1 MAGYLGNSPSD
12 SSVRIARQIYT
23 TSGITSDFTF
33 TSGYDSG
40 YIDIY
45 VNGERQTEGTNF
57 TASDG
62 STFTILNGGV
72 STGSTVEATAYK
84 TFNVATVTLGEVTD
98 VDDLTITG
106 AVNAGS
112 GDIGIATIHSSG
124 IDAGVGVITAASYVG
139 DGSSLTGIASTD
151 IINAEQVNVSGST
164 TTGIATVST
173 SIVVGSAVTVTAT
186 AININ
191 PTVTTTIGDS
201 GNVDFSDD
209 AKARFG
215 TGNDLSI
222 YHSGS
227 HSFIN
232 DSGTGNLKILSS
244 QVDILNPASNE
255 TIATF
260 AENGA
265 VSLYND
271 NSIKL
276 QTTANGSYTTGIH
289 TATSSLVAGINADAA
304 VDLRF
309 RTNRSS
315 ANQTIAN
322 INGYWNETVVGQIR
336 FMAGEDTTNK
346 DDGHLVFYTAAA
358 GSASERLRIDSS
370 GRLLVGATGDDN
382 GTGALIQAAATAG
395 TAAFSA
401 NRYSNGGQDQPARLY
416 LFKSRATSIGGQTI
430 VQDGDDLGEVVFQGS
445 DGTDA
450 AQAALIRVEVD
461 GAPGDNDMPGA
472 LTIHTTADGA
482 STPTERLRITS
493 AGNFGL
499 GTASPDYNMEIVGAN
514 PVLTIRDTETSQGS
528 ANARLRLAETGTADA
543 LDNYWDV
550 AIDGQELKIIEGN
563 LVTATADTRLTIA
576 TDGSATFAANVS
588 DSKGNL
594 RSIPLQDE
602 SSAPYTLVASDAGQC
617 VHAHSSTTTVTVDPN
632 VFSAGEAVSI
642 VNGSGSDITIA
653 QGTSMTLRNSA
664 DASTG
669 NRTLS
674 SFGMC
679 TIWFSGASTA
689 YISGAGLS

>member
-1 MAGYLGNSPSD
+1 MAGYLGNNPSD

-23 TSGITSDFTF
+23 TSGVTTDFTF
-33 TSGYDSG
+33 TSGYDPG
-40 YIDIY
+40 YIDVY

-57 TASDG
+57 TANDG
-62 STFTILNGGV
+62 STVIILNGGV
-72 STGSTVEATAYK
+72 STGSTVECAAYK

-139 DGSSLTGIASTD
+139 DGSALTGLASTD

-201 GNVDFSDD
+201 GNVDFNDD

-265 VSLYND
+265 VALYYD
-271 NSIKL
+271 NSVKL
-276 QTTANGSYTTGIH
+276 QTTTSGSYTTGIH
-289 TATSSLVAGINADAA
+289 TATSSLVAGDNADAG

-309 RTNRSS
+309 RANRSS
-315 ANQTIAN
+315 ANQTIGN
-322 INGYWNETVVGQIR
+322 INGYWNDTVVGQIR

-346 DDGHLVFYTAAA
+346 DDCHLTFYTASA
-358 GSASERLRIDSS
+358 GTVAERLRIDSS
-370 GRLLVGATGDDN
+370 GRLLL
-382 GTGALIQAAATAG
+382 GTT
-395 TAAFSA
+395 TE
-401 NRYSNGGQDQPARLY
+401 
-416 LFKSRATSIGGQTI
+416 
-430 VQDGDDLGEVVFQGS
+430 GEVTAQTLTLASSSHAGITIRSGTSSSGSIYFS
-445 DGTDA
+445 DGTSGADEYRGFIEYPHSSDFLKFGTNASERMRIDSSGRLLLGTTDLGDGA
-450 AQAALIRVEVD
+450 ADNLTIEDSGNSGITIRSGSSNNGAIFFSDGTAGNSLYEGTIQYDHTNNELYFRSAALI
-461 GAPGDNDMPGA
+461 A
-472 LTIHTTADGA
+472 LTLD
-482 STPTERLRITS
+482 S
-493 AGNFGL
+493 
-499 GTASPDYNMEIVGAN
+499 
-514 PVLTIRDTETSQGS
+514 SQ
-528 ANARLRLAETGTADA
+528 N
-543 LDNYWDV
+543 
-550 AIDGQELKIIEGN
+550 
-563 LVTATADTRLTIA
+563 
-576 TDGSATFAANVS
+576 ATFNGSVA
-588 DSKGNL
+588 DSKGNV
-594 RSIPLQDE
+594 RKIIQNYHNAST
-602 SSAPYTLVASDAGQC
+602 YTLVAADAGKH
-617 VHAHSSTTTVTVDPN
+617 VLEATNAATITVPN
-632 VFSAGEAVSI
+632 SVFGAGDAVTI
-642 VNGSGSDITIA
+642 VSYQGSGNQTIA
-653 QGTSMTLRNSA
+653 EGAGFTLYNAA

-669 NRTLS
+669 NRTLATR
-674 SFGMC
+674 GMA
-679 TIWFSGASTA
+679 TILFVTPSIG

>member
-1 MAGYLGNSPSD
+1 MAGYLGNNPSD

-23 TSGITSDFTF
+23 TSGVTTDFTF
-33 TSGYDSG
+33 TSGYDPG
-40 YIDIY
+40 YIDVY

-57 TASDG
+57 TANDG
-62 STFTILNGGV
+62 STVIILNGGV
-72 STGSTVEATAYK
+72 STGSTVECAAYK

-139 DGSSLTGIASTD
+139 DGSALTGLASTD

-201 GNVDFSDD
+201 GNVDFNDD

-265 VSLYND
+265 VSLYYD

-289 TATSSLVAGINADAA
+289 TATSSLVAGVNADTG

-309 RTNRSS
+309 RANRST
-315 ANQTIAN
+315 AAQTIGN
-322 INGYWNETVVGQIR
+322 ISGYWNETVVGQIR
-336 FMAGEDTTNK
+336 VMAGDDTTNK
-346 DDGHLVFYTAAA
+346 DDGHLVFFTAPT
-358 GSASERLRIDSS
+358 GSIAERLRI
-370 GRLLVGATGDDN
+370 
-382 GTGALIQAAATAG
+382 I
-395 TAAFSA
+395 
-401 NRYSNGGQDQPARLY
+401 RYS
-416 LFKSRATSIGGQTI
+416 
-430 VQDGDDLGEVVFQGS
+430 
-445 DGTDA
+445 
-450 AQAALIRVEVD
+450 
-461 GAPGDNDMPGA
+461 
-472 LTIHTTADGA
+472 
-482 STPTERLRITS
+482 
-493 AGNFGL
+493 
-499 GTASPDYNMEIVGAN
+499 
-514 PVLTIRDTETSQGS
+514 
-528 ANARLRLAETGTADA
+528 
-543 LDNYWDV
+543 
-550 AIDGQELKIIEGN
+550 
-563 LVTATADTRLTIA
+563 TRYSL
-576 TDGSATFAANVS
+576 
-588 DSKGNL
+588 
-594 RSIPLQDE
+594 
-602 SSAPYTLVASDAGQC
+602 
-617 VHAHSSTTTVTVDPN
+617 
-632 VFSAGEAVSI
+632 
-642 VNGSGSDITIA
+642 
-653 QGTSMTLRNSA
+653 
-664 DASTG
+664 
-669 NRTLS
+669 
-674 SFGMC
+674 
-679 TIWFSGASTA
+679 
-689 YISGAGLS
+689 

>member
-1 MAGYLGNSPSD
+1 MAGYLGNNPSD

-23 TSGITSDFTF
+23 TSGVTTDFTF
-33 TSGYDSG
+33 TSGYDPG
-40 YIDIY
+40 YIDVY

-57 TASDG
+57 TANDG
-62 STFTILNGGV
+62 STVIILNGGV
-72 STGSTVEATAYK
+72 STGSTVECAAYK

-112 GDIGIATIHSSG
+112 GAIGIATIHSSG

-139 DGSSLTGIASTD
+139 DGSALTGLASTD

-201 GNVDFSDD
+201 GNVDFNDD

-260 AENGA
+260 AENGS
-265 VSLYND
+265 VDIYYD
-271 NSIKL
+271 NSKKFETI
-276 QTTANGSYTTGIH
+276 TDGVNVTGEI
-289 TATSSLVAGINADAA
+289 GINSTAP
-304 VDLRF
+304 
-309 RTNRSS
+309 
-315 ANQTIAN
+315 
-322 INGYWNETVVGQIR
+322 E
-336 FMAGEDTTNK
+336 
-346 DDGHLVFYTAAA
+346 YTLDMI
-358 GSASERLRIDSS
+358 GDQMRLRSNVSGSNAVFRLWGQDSSTGGAIIAQNNTGGAAPLYFYHSNSDLGMTLDSS
-370 GRLLVGATGDDN
+370 GRLLIGTTGDDN
-382 GTGALIQAAATAG
+382 GTGALLQVADTAG
-395 TAAFSA
+395 TAALSA
-401 NRYSNGGQDQPARLY
+401 NRYTNTADGPSRLY
-416 LFKSRATSIGGQTI
+416 LFKSRATSVGGQTI
-430 VQDGDDLGEVVFQGS
+430 VQDGDHVGEIVFHAS

-450 AQAALIRVEVD
+450 TQAALIRVEVD
-461 GAPGDNDMPGA
+461 GTPGNNDMPGA
-472 LTIHTTADGA
+472 LTIHTTSDGNA
-482 STPTERLRITS
+482 APTERLRITS

-499 GTASPDYNMEIVGAN
+499 GTTSPDYNMEIVGAN

-528 ANARLRLAETGTADA
+528 ANARLRLAETGTADV

-550 AIDGQELKIIEGN
+550 AIDGANFKIIEGN
-563 LVTATADTRLTIA
+563 LVTATTDTRLTIA
-576 TDGSATFAANVS
+576 TDGSATFAASVS
-588 DSKGNL
+588 DSIGNL
-594 RSIPLQDE
+594 RSIPKNAQ
-602 SSAPYTLVASDAGQC
+602 SSAYVAVASDAGK
-617 VHAHSSTTTVTVDPN
+617 AIFISTGGVTIN
-632 VFSAGEAVSI
+632 NSVFSAGDAVTI
-642 VNGSGSDITIA
+642 INDSGSDQTIT
-653 QGTSMTLRNSA
+653 QGAGITLYNSA

-669 NRTLS
+669 DRTLAGR
-674 SFGMC
+674 GMC
-679 TIWFSGASTA
+679 TIYFTSTTESF
-689 YISGAGLS
+689 ISGAGLS

>member
-12 SSVRIARQIYT
+12 TSVRIARQIYT
-23 TSGITSDFTF
+23 TSGVTTDFTF
-33 TSGYDSG
+33 TSGYDPG
-40 YIDIY
+40 YIDVY

-57 TASDG
+57 TANDG
-62 STFTILNGGV
+62 STVIILNGGV
-72 STGSTVEATAYK
+72 STGSTVECAAYK

-124 IDAGVGVITAASYVG
+124 IDAGVGVITAATFSGGTFTG
-139 DGSSLTGIASTD
+139 DGSALTGLASTD

-201 GNVDFSDD
+201 GNVDFNDD

-260 AENGA
+260 AENGS
-265 VSLYND
+265 VDIYYD
-271 NSIKL
+271 NSKKFETI
-276 QTTANGSYTTGIH
+276 TDGVNVTGEI
-289 TATSSLVAGINADAA
+289 GINSTAP
-304 VDLRF
+304 
-309 RTNRSS
+309 
-315 ANQTIAN
+315 
-322 INGYWNETVVGQIR
+322 E
-336 FMAGEDTTNK
+336 
-346 DDGHLVFYTAAA
+346 YTLDMI
-358 GSASERLRIDSS
+358 GDQMRLRSNVSGSNAVFRLWGQDSSTGGAIIAQNNTGGAAPLYFYHSNSDLGMTLDSS
-370 GRLLVGATGDDN
+370 GRLLVGTTADNN
-382 GTGALIQAAATAG
+382 GTGALLQVADTAG
-395 TAAFSA
+395 TAALSA
-401 NRYSNGGQDQPARLY
+401 NRYTNTADGPSRLY
-416 LFKSRATSIGGQTI
+416 LFKSRATSVGGQTI
-430 VQDGDDLGEVVFQGS
+430 VQDGDHVGEIVFHAS

-450 AQAALIRVEVD
+450 AQAALIRVEVN
-461 GAPGDNDMPGA
+461 GTPGNNDMPGA

-482 STPTERLRITS
+482 NTPTERLRITS

-499 GTASPDYNMEIVGAN
+499 GTTSPDYNMEIVGAN
-514 PVLTIRDTETSQGS
+514 PVLRIRDTETSQGS
-528 ANARLRLAETGTADA
+528 ANARLRLAEPGTADV

-550 AIDGQELKIIEGN
+550 AIVGQELKIIEGN
-563 LVTATADTRLTIA
+563 LVTATTDTRLTIA
-576 TDGSATFAANVS
+576 TDGSATFAGSVA
-588 DSKGNL
+588 DSMGNL
-594 RSIPLQDE
+594 RTIPLYDIT
-602 SSAPYTLVASDAGQC
+602 SAHTLVAADAGKSFTSDSE
-617 VHAHSSTTTVTVDPN
+617 VIFPN
-632 VFSAGEAVSI
+632 SVFTAGQAI
-642 VNGSGSDITIA
+642 TIINDSGSDITLT
-653 QGTSMTLRNSA
+653 QG
-664 DASTG
+664 
-669 NRTLS
+669 
-674 SFGMC
+674 
-679 TIWFSGASTA
+679 SGAT
-689 YISGAGLS
+689 

>member
-23 TSGITSDFTF
+23 TSGVTTDFTF
-33 TSGYDSG
+33 TSGYDPG
-40 YIDIY
+40 YIDVY

-57 TASDG
+57 TANDG
-62 STFTILNGGV
+62 SVVTILNGGV
-72 STGSTVEATAYK
+72 SSGSTVECAAYK

-124 IDAGVGVITAASYVG
+124 IDAGVGVITAASFVG

-222 YHSGS
+222 YHSGA

-232 DSGTGNLKILSS
+232 DSGSGNLKILSS

-265 VSLYND
+265 VSLYYD

-276 QTTANGSYTTGIH
+276 ATTNDGTVTTGIA
-289 TATSSLVAGINADAA
+289 TATEGLVAKNDGSAAIDTKLVSGATWGLRSNASSGTNAYGFEVYKGSAGTDIKVSIDNNGKIGITSSVPEYTLDMIGDQMRLRSNVSGSNA
-304 VDLRF
+304 VLRL
-309 RTNRSS
+309 
-315 ANQTIAN
+315 
-322 INGYWNETVVGQIR
+322 W
-336 FMAGEDTTNK
+336 GEDASTGGAIIAQNNT
-346 DDGHLVFYTAAA
+346 GGAAPLYFYHSNTDL
-358 GSASERLRIDSS
+358 GMTLDSS
-370 GRLLVGATGDDN
+370 GRLLI
-382 GTGALIQAAATAG
+382 GT
-395 TAAFSA
+395 
-401 NRYSNGGQDQPARLY
+401 
-416 LFKSRATSIGGQTI
+416 
-430 VQDGDDLGEVVFQGS
+430 
-445 DGTDA
+445 
-450 AQAALIRVEVD
+450 
-461 GAPGDNDMPGA
+461 
-472 LTIHTTADGA
+472 TT
-482 STPTERLRITS
+482 E
-493 AGNFGL
+493 GN
-499 GTASPDYNMEIVGAN
+499 
-514 PVLTIRDTETSQGS
+514 
-528 ANARLRLAETGTADA
+528 ANA
-543 LDNYWDV
+543 DN
-550 AIDGQELKIIEGN
+550 
-563 LVTATADTRLTIA
+563 LTIA
-576 TDGSATFAANVS
+576 DSGACGITIRSASNNAGSIYFSDDTSGTGEYMGMIVFNHTNNTFNFDTNGTTALTLDSSQNATFAGTVA
-588 DSKGNL
+588 DSIGNL

-617 VHAHSSTTTVTVDPN
+617 VHAHSSTTTVTVNPS
-632 VFSAGEAVSI
+632 VFSAGQAVSI
-642 VNGSGSDITIA
+642 VNGSGGDITIA

-669 NRTLS
+669 DRTLS

-679 TIWFSGASTA
+679 TIWFSGASVA